1 MSIAQNE
8 KISQVTEETI
18 VVGVDIAS
26 ETHYARAFD
35 WRGIELAKIFK
46 FDSNADGF
54 ARFDGWLQR
63 LYAENHKTTVIIGAE
78 PTGHYWFT
86 FGEYLKKQNV
96 KFVFVNPMHVKRTK
110 EIDDNNAGKND
121 RKDPKTIAKLVIG
134 GRFLEPY
141 IPEDIYAELRVMNE
155 NRIRITTELIAIENR
170 IKRWFSI
177 YFPEH
182 KQVFGSWECESSLIA
197 LDNIPLPKDV
207 VTLGAEGINELW
219 RERKLRAVG
228 MKRAKL
234 LVETAKLSVGV
245 TTAENAARHTIS
257 MYLSDYQNKKE
268 QLGQVLEI
276 LETLCIQIPFAEKLL
291 AIRGIGLLTVSTFFA
306 EVGDL
311 KRFKSPKQI
320 QKLAGYAISDNSS
333 GKHKGK
339 SCISKRGRKRLR
351 WALYQAIIPLIRFQP
366 GFAALN
372 KYYTN
377 RPDNPLK
384 SKQAKVALCCKLIR
398 IFWAITNKGTDF
410 DSEKMMNDIVRN
422 LPLAA

>member
-1 MSIAQNE
+1 MSITQNE
-8 KISQVTEETI
+8 KISQVREETI

-54 ARFDGWLQR
+54 ARFDVWIRR
-63 LYAENHKTTVIIGAE
+63 LCAENGKTATIVGAE

-86 FGEYLKKQNV
+86 FGEHLKKQKM

-110 EIDDNNAGKND
+110 EIDDNRAGKSD
-121 RKDPKTIAKLVIG
+121 AKDPKTIASLMIG
-134 GRFLEPY
+134 GKYLEPY
-141 IPEDIYAELRVMNE
+141 MPEDIYAELRVMNE
-155 NRIRITTELIAIENR
+155 NRIRVTKELVAIENR
-170 IKRWFSI
+170 IRRWFSI

-182 KQVFGSWECESSLIA
+182 KQVFGDWKSESSLMVLKVA
-197 LDNIPLPKDV
+197 PLPKDV
-207 VTLGAEGINELW
+207 VVLGAEGINTLW
-219 RERKLRAVG
+219 REVKLRAVG
-228 MKRAKL
+228 IKRAKL
-234 LVETAKLSVGV
+234 LVETAISSVGV
-245 TTAENAARHTIS
+245 TTAENSARHTIA

-268 QLGQVLEI
+268 QLDEVLEI

-291 AIRGIGLLTVSTFFA
+291 AINGIGLLTVSTFFA

-320 QKLAGYAISDNSS
+320 QKLAGYAIAENSS

-339 SCISKRGRKRLR
+339 TCISKRGRKRLR
-351 WALYQAIIPLIRFQP
+351 WALYQAIMPLIRFQP
-366 GFAALN
+366 GFAQLH
-372 KYYTN
+372 KYYKS

-384 SKQAKVALCCKLIR
+384 SKQSMVALCCKLIR
-398 IFWAITNKGTDF
+398 VFWAITTKGTDF

-422 LPLAA
+422 LPVAA

>member
-1 MSIAQNE
+1 MSITQNE

-46 FDSNADGF
+46 FDSNAEGF
-54 ARFDGWLQR
+54 ARFDRWLQK
-63 LYAENHKTTVIIGAE
+63 LCADHGKSVVIVGAE

-86 FGEYLKKQNV
+86 FGEHLKKREI
-96 KFVFVNPMHVKRTK
+96 KLVFVNPMHVKRTK
-110 EIDDNNAGKND
+110 EIDDNHAGKND

-134 GRFLEPY
+134 GRYLEPY
-141 IPEDIYAELRVMNE
+141 MPEDIYAELRVMSE
-155 NRIRITTELIAIENR
+155 NRVRITSELTAIENR
-170 IKRWFSI
+170 IRRWFSI

-182 KQVFGSWECESSLIA
+182 KQVFGDWECESSLMILA
-197 LDNIPLPKDV
+197 AAPLPKDV
-207 VTLGAEGINELW
+207 VTLGAEGVNAIW

-228 MKRAKL
+228 MKRANA
-234 LVETAKLSVGV
+234 LVEAAKSSVGV
-245 TTAENAARHTIS
+245 TVGENAARHSITILLED
-257 MYLSDYQNKKE
+257 YLRKKE
-268 QLGQVLEI
+268 QLVHVLEI

-291 AIRGIGLLTVSTFFA
+291 NIKGIGLLTVSSFFA

-311 KRFKSPKQI
+311 RRFKSPKQI
-320 QKLAGYAISDNSS
+320 QKLAGYAIAENSS
-333 GKHKGK
+333 GKHRGK

-351 WALYQAIIPLIRFQP
+351 WALYQAVIPLIRHQP

-372 KYYTN
+372 KYYTG

-398 IFWAITNKGTDF
+398 IFWVIANKGVDF
-410 DSEKMMNDIVRN
+410 DSEKMMSDITRN